1 MYTGVIGS
9 KKQPT
14 SVRKNE
20 LLIAIFHVT
29 GATSFFFFSA
39 YVLQPLPLQF
49 EGFPQNIQGFPRV

>member
-29 GATSFFFFSA
+29 GATSFFSA
-39 YVLQPLPLQF
+39 YVLQPLPLQS
-49 EGFPQNIQGFPRV
+49 EGFPQNIQEFPRV